1 MRSQSRALPHRLK
14 STAVGLFALFAL
26 IALAGSRAAFAQD
39 ADESDAAAWVRVDP
53 DSSADTSGSDPSGEV
68 LEIPQ
73 TACIKDGT
81 AVPCDTASN
90 PSDADGDDADQPI
103 AVGGPPPA
111 SPQTFDDDTASAA
124 PANSD
129 DWGSADDYATQ
140 SPYGFP
146 YATTQYGT
154 VVARAPGY
162 GTASGSPFPPMAMSN
177 PLTPP
182 GRPSLYPGGPW
193 MTPPRMMTMARPAGS
208 PMAGGA
214 FRFH

>member
-1 MRSQSRALPHRLK
+1 MRK
-14 STAVGLFALFAL
+14 AVQALFETPPSSFRRTFEPIAIRGRRLSL
-26 IALAGSRAAFAQD
+26 IR
-39 ADESDAAAWVRVDP
+39 VRYR
-53 DSSADTSGSDPSGEV
+53 DT
-68 LEIPQ
+68 
-73 TACIKDGT
+73 
-81 AVPCDTASN
+81 
-90 PSDADGDDADQPI
+90 DDADQPI

-124 PANSD
+124 PADSN

-146 YATTQYGT
+146 YATTTYGA
-154 VVARAPGY
+154 VVARAPGN
-162 GTASGSPFPPMAMSN
+162 GTTSGSPFPPMAMSS